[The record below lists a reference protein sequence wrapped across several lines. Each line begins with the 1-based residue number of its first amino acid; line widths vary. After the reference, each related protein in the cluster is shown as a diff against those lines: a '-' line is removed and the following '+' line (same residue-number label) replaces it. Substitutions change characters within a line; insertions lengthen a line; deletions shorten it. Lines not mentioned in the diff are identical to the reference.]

1 MSSFKEVRELLLVA
15 YDSEIINDEEFLV
28 LFENYRSRN
37 PQFPYNS
44 YPRFELENMQDDECL
59 AEFRVKKEDV
69 PRLADV
75 LQIPETVRCEQ
86 RPVCGRIEGLCMLLR
101 RLAYPCRYS
110 DMIHRFASP
119 VPEICMITNTVMDFI
134 FDHHAH
140 RLTQWNPSIM
150 NAQAL
155 QSYADAVSARGA
167 PLQNCFGFVDGTV
180 RPIARPGEHQRL
192 VYNGHK
198 RVHSLKFQL
207 LALPNGLI
215 ANMYGPIEGKRHD
228 ACMLVE
234 SKLLRD
240 LERNAFSP
248 TGEPMCIYG
257 DPAYPHR
264 VNLQCPFRQ

>member
-15 YDSEIINDEEFLV
+15 YDSDMINDEEFLV
-28 LFENYRSRN
+28 LCENYRSKT
-37 PQFPYNS
+37 PEFSFNS
-44 YPRFELENMQDDECL
+44 YARFELENMQDDECL
-59 AEFRVKKEDV
+59 AEFRVKKADV
-69 PRLADV
+69 RVLAEV

-86 RPVCGRIEGLCMLLR
+86 RSVCGRIEGLCMLLR

-110 DMIHRFASP
+110 DMIPRFGRP

-140 RLTQWNPSIM
+140 RLTQWNPDIL

-155 QSYADAVSARGA
+155 QMYADAVSARGA

-180 RPIARPGEHQRL
+180 RPIARPGEQQRL

-198 RVHSLKFQL
+198 RVHSLKFQS

-215 ANMYGPIEGKRHD
+215 ANMYGPI
-228 ACMLVE
+228 
-234 SKLLRD
+234 
-240 LERNAFSP
+240 
-248 TGEPMCIYG
+248 GEQNNYC
-257 DPAYPHR
+257 
-264 VNLQCPFRQ
+264 

>member
-37 PQFPYNS
+37 PHFPYNS

-86 RPVCGRIEGLCMLLR
+86 RSVCGRIEGLCMLLR

-110 DMIHRFASP
+110 DMIHRFARP

-155 QSYADAVSARGA
+155 QS
-167 PLQNCFGFVDGTV
+167 
-180 RPIARPGEHQRL
+180 
-192 VYNGHK
+192 
-198 RVHSLKFQL
+198 
-207 LALPNGLI
+207 
-215 ANMYGPIEGKRHD
+215 
-228 ACMLVE
+228 
-234 SKLLRD
+234 
-240 LERNAFSP
+240 
-248 TGEPMCIYG
+248 
-257 DPAYPHR
+257 
-264 VNLQCPFRQ
+264 